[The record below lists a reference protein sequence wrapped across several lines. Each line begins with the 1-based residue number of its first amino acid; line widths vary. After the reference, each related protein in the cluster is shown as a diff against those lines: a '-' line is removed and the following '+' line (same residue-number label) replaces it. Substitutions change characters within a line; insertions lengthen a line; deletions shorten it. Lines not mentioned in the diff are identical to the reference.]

1 MFDKNPEQIK
11 MYSSIK
17 RILREMATSEAKS
30 KIHQAE
36 WTERMRA
43 CRRAFNTAQQHQAKQ
58 LRNKRTKNK

>member
-1 MFDKNPEQIK
+1 

-17 RILREMATSEAKS
+17 RILREMAISEAKS

-43 CRRAFNTAQQHQAKQ
+43 CRRAYDTAINRQLKR
-58 LRNKRTKNK
+58 LRNERTKHK

>member
-1 MFDKNPEQIK
+1 